1 MTTLEPTLAVTA
13 DVDEDAAM
21 VDVVDTGPLGSEAPD
36 PNTIDADALD
46 VVAAAEDICQRAGL
60 INTEWSDPV
69 PLSTNSELP
78 SFPLDA
84 LPKWLGEYVVGLS
97 EEKQVA
103 IDLAAMMSLAVIAS
117 AVGGFVFADVRPGWQ
132 ESTNLYVLVAM
143 ASGERKS
150 PVVTELTAPLYELE
164 AELIGSARDTI
175 ARKKAELDVARKEE
189 EQLKRDA
196 ASSAQE
202 KVQKMLA
209 VQRAAE
215 HVAALAEAVP
225 AQPTVVVGDVTPE
238 ALVAKLAEQRGR
250 LGLFS
255 AEGGVFD
262 SMSGRYVANKGR
274 NGPAS
279 AGLDVWLQA
288 YSGER
293 IRVDRKGDEKPLIV
307 ARACLTI
314 GVAVQPAVLEG
325 LVRVSGLKSRGL
337 LGRFLM
343 ALPPSRVGYRGKG
356 DACPS
361 ALKDEWGQ
369 RVKEVARAAR
379 SRDLVNVAFERGALA
394 QLEEFE
400 SEVERRRRPDGDLS
414 GDVAEWAG
422 KLHGQVARLALLL
435 HLAERGPAGL
445 QERVGIE
452 AVARA
457 IRIAAYLVPHALAAH
472 DLMGTNAAL
481 SNARDALALI
491 ETHGWNEVAPRELMR
506 ASRATFPN
514 AQVARE
520 ALDLLA
526 DYGYVREDRVTRRW
540 AVHPAFCA

>member
-1 MTTLEPTLAVTA
+1 
-13 DVDEDAAM
+13 
-21 VDVVDTGPLGSEAPD
+21 
-36 PNTIDADALD
+36 
-46 VVAAAEDICQRAGL
+46 
-60 INTEWSDPV
+60 
-69 PLSTNSELP
+69 
-78 SFPLDA
+78 
-84 LPKWLGEYVVGLS
+84 
-97 EEKQVA
+97 
-103 IDLAAMMSLAVIAS
+103 MMSLAVIAG

-132 ESTNLYVLVAM
+132 EPANLYVLVAM

-164 AELIGSARDTI
+164 VELVSAARDTI
-175 ARKKAELDVARKEE
+175 ARKRAEVDVARKEE
-189 EQLKRDA
+189 EQLKREA
-196 ASSAQE
+196 ASSTQE
-202 KVQKMLA
+202 RVQKMLA

-215 HVAALAEAVP
+215 HVAALSEAVP

-238 ALVAKLAEQRGR
+238 ALVAKLAEQQGR

-262 SMSGRYVANKGR
+262 SMSGRYVATKGR
-274 NGPAS
+274 NSPAS

-307 ARACLTI
+307 TRACLTI
-314 GVAVQPAVLEG
+314 GIAVQPAVLEG

-343 ALPPSRVGYRGKG
+343 ALPPTMVGYRGRG

-369 RVKEVARAAR
+369 RVKELARAAR
-379 SRDLVNVAFERGALA
+379 FHDFVNVAFEREALA
-394 QLEEFE
+394 LLEEFE
-400 SEVERRRRPDGDLS
+400 SAVERRRRPDGDLT

-435 HLAERGPAGL
+435 HLAERGRPGL
-445 QERVGIE
+445 QERVGAE

-457 IRIAAYLVPHALAAH
+457 VRLADYLVPHALAAH

-481 SNARDALALI
+481 SNAKDALALI

-506 ASRATFPN
+506 ASRAKFPN
-514 AQVARE
+514 AQAARE
-520 ALDLLA
+520 ALELLA
-526 DYGYVREDRVTRRW
+526 DYGYVREDRLRRKW